1 MAEVFMF
8 NTFVFKGSSFHAKEP
23 VLCTGI
29 MNQINNTIA
38 EYEKEHSVR
47 EISRNTEI
55 STTKISGEIGYLILI
70 TSKFEEK

>member
-1 MAEVFMF
+1 MF
-8 NTFVFKGSSFHAKEP
+8 NTFVFKGTSVPAEEP
-23 VLCTGI
+23 MLCTGI
-29 MNQINNTIA
+29 MNKINNTIA

-55 STTKISGEIGYLILI
+55 STTKFSEEIGYLILI